1 MDTKQSDIARYNLYG
16 NRYDTY
22 IGTVEIDNINDEAI
36 VTLIDNIK
44 YLEEIPGALIL
55 KYRNGQRQFN
65 TEEFIKDLELYLMTE
80 NRVNAKELLASIG
93 LEKYSLLQIIQRIK
107 MDWPVPYRIEPIK

>member
-1 MDTKQSDIARYNLYG
+1 MGTKQNDIAKYNLYG

-22 IGTVEIDNINDEAI
+22 LGTVEIDNVKDEAT
-36 VTLIDNIK
+36 VTLIDDIK
-44 YLEEIPGALIL
+44 YQEEIPGAFLL
-55 KYRNGQRQFN
+55 KYRDGQRIFN
-65 TEEFIKDLELYLMTE
+65 TEEFKKDLELYIMPE